1 MSMTEPTHSP
11 TAADLYAR
19 VPTIR
24 RNGPMSAALFLALVL
39 GFIVPMA
46 LPFVLAGLPPL
57 VTAILVLIPTG
68 LAAALL
74 IAVCVVVLT
83 GPVYMAELQPK
94 DNSNLKTWGFLNKV
108 VAVLLLGGYVYYA
121 FRVVVA
127 VFTT

>member
-1 MSMTEPTHSP
+1 MTEPTHSP
-11 TAADLYAR
+11 TAADLYTK

-46 LPFVLAGLPPL
+46 LPFVLAGLPAL

-68 LAAALL
+68 LAAMLL

-83 GPVYMAELQPK
+83 GPVYLAELEPR
-94 DNSNLKTWGFLNKV
+94 DNSKLKTWGFLNKV

-127 VFTT
+127 VFAS